1 MSLRLI
7 APHAESSSGPS
18 MVIAEVCGGGSA
30 EWGGQEG
37 GGRCSGGVWVVKGGG
52 SSILD
57 LELLGGGKH

>member
-1 MSLRLI
+1 
-7 APHAESSSGPS
+7 

-30 EWGGQEG
+30 EWGVQEG